1 MTAKRKLS
9 DEERDE
15 RREQD
20 RQRLKSAAEQLLS
33 SEGWQR
39 WVRVRA
45 QGGLARLSLNNQL
58 LVALPRA
65 RERAQG
71 GEGDSDRRADAGQGA
86 REREARRG
94 RRAAGAVQGG
104 VGV

>member
-58 LVALPRA
+58 LVALSRP
-65 RERAQG
+65 
-71 GEGDSDRRADAGQGA
+71 DATFVAGC
-86 REREARRG
+86 RRG
-94 RRAAGAVQGG
+94 
-104 VGV
+104 